1 VNAGEFFHRKRRMRI
16 LIADGNDASRLA
28 LEAVL
33 AKQGHEVVVTTNGD
47 DAWKTLLVEDRPR
60 MAILDWIMPGV
71 TGVEI
76 CRRVRSAPELKS
88 LYLLLLASPENK
100 KNLLSGLGAGANDYV
115 NKPFDFDELE
125 ARVFV
130 GAQMVQLQSQL
141 EERAAELQDALSR
154 VKQLQGLLPICSY
167 CKSIRDDQDYWHRVE
182 HYIGSRSEAQF
193 SHGICPECWKKVVE
207 PELQKMG
214 LPVQDKS
221 D

>member
-1 VNAGEFFHRKRRMRI
+1 VHAGVTFDGKRSMRI
-16 LIADGNDASRLA
+16 LIADGDDASRLA

-33 AKQGHEVVVTTNGD
+33 AKQGHEVVVTSNGEQ
-47 DAWKTLLVEDRPR
+47 AWKALQVEDPPR
-60 MAILDWIMPGV
+60 MAILDWTMPAVG
-71 TGVEI
+71 GVEI
-76 CRRVRSAPELKS
+76 CQRVRANPDLKS
-88 LYLLLLASPENK
+88 LYLMLLTTPENK
-100 KNLLSGLGAGANDYV
+100 KNLLEGLGAGANDYV
-115 NKPFDFDELE
+115 NKPFDFEELE

-130 GAQMVQLQSQL
+130 GAQMVQLQCELAQRAEEL
-141 EERAAELQDALSR
+141 EDALSR

-214 LPVQDKS
+214 LPVQEKAD
-221 D
+221 